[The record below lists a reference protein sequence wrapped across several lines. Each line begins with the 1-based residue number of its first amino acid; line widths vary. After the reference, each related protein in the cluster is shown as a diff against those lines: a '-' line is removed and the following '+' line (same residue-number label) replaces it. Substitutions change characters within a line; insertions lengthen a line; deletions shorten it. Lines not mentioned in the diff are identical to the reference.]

1 MAHSLRDH
9 KGDDRSRTDSMLLL
23 TSQAGVQIMSDVM
36 RREFA
41 PVGID
46 VITVELGM
54 WMLKSLS

>member
-1 MAHSLRDH
+1 
-9 KGDDRSRTDSMLLL
+9 MLLL